1 MHIDDYKDRL
11 KAQIDLWAS
20 KYKEESETD
29 EVNWPVDREVGEWL
43 YDFLDWYD
51 TK

>member
-1 MHIDDYKDRL
+1 MHIQEYKEIL
-11 KAQIDLWAS
+11 KRQIDEWAD
-20 KYKEESETD
+20 KYQEANKCD